1 MFWADKSQI
10 LVQIQS
16 WISNKE
22 LTLDSITTKPTIQR
36 SIGLPCSIQPAS
48 LEDVPSIVKLLNEW
62 FEPRHS
68 RTRMAITAEWLR
80 NTFTQDYAIWIVAKD
95 AGGTIR
101 GCVTSFTCP
110 SPYPNTLTQCSSQ
123 TSSRPFGLVDWFCVH
138 PLWRGKK
145 IASGL
150 LNMLDYI
157 TYQVGRKGHVFIKE
171 GLPLLGNQ
179 IPIYGTVWR
188 WRRAG
193 NQERT
198 QIREGCGLYVYPF
211 QADDEKTGLP
221 LVRIEGLRKSQKLK
235 ASVITQWED
244 ALDKDLPPCIV
255 FATAADSVDEK
266 RGWVYDSPVFLYAF
280 RFTVGKW
287 LGLAPS
293 SQIL

>member
-1 MFWADKSQI
+1 MFWSDKTNA
-10 LVQIQS
+10 LTQIQS
-16 WISNKE
+16 WISNNE
-22 LTLDSITTKPTIQR
+22 LTMDTKVKVPTIQK
-36 SIGLPCSIQPAS
+36 SLNLCCSIQPAS
-48 LEDVPSIVKLLNEW
+48 LQDANQIVKLLNEW

-95 AGGTIR
+95 PAGTIR
-101 GCVTSFTCP
+101 GCVASFTCA
-110 SPYPNTLTQCSSQ
+110 SPYPNARTTCTSQ
-123 TSSRPFGLVDWFCVH
+123 TSSRPFGIVDWFCVH

-157 TYQVGRKGHVFIKE
+157 THQVGRKGHVFIKE

-193 NQERT
+193 NKDQT
-198 QIREGCGLYVYPF
+198 AIREGCGLYVYPF
-211 QADDEKTGLP
+211 QANDDKTGLP
-221 LVRIEGLRKSQKLK
+221 LVRIEGLRKTQKLK
-235 ASVITQWED
+235 ASVITQWEN

-287 LGLAPS
+287 LGAAPS

>member
-101 GCVTSFTCP
+101 GCVASFTCP

-287 LGLAPS
+287 LGSAPS

>member
-1 MFWADKSQI
+1 MFWSDKSQI

-22 LTLDSITTKPTIQR
+22 LTFDSITTKPTIQR

-101 GCVTSFTCP
+101 GCVASFTCP

-123 TSSRPFGLVDWFCVH
+123 TSSRPFGIVDWFCVH

-193 NQERT
+193 NKERT

-287 LGLAPS
+287 LDSAPS

>member
-1 MFWADKSQI
+1 
-10 LVQIQS
+10 
-16 WISNKE
+16 
-22 LTLDSITTKPTIQR
+22 
-36 SIGLPCSIQPAS
+36 
-48 LEDVPSIVKLLNEW
+48 
-62 FEPRHS
+62 
-68 RTRMAITAEWLR
+68 
-80 NTFTQDYAIWIVAKD
+80 
-95 AGGTIR
+95 
-101 GCVTSFTCP
+101 
-110 SPYPNTLTQCSSQ
+110 
-123 TSSRPFGLVDWFCVH
+123 
-138 PLWRGKK
+138 
-145 IASGL
+145 
-150 LNMLDYI
+150 MLDYI

-193 NQERT
+193 NKERT

-287 LGLAPS
+287 LGSAPS

>member
-1 MFWADKSQI
+1 
-10 LVQIQS
+10 
-16 WISNKE
+16 
-22 LTLDSITTKPTIQR
+22 
-36 SIGLPCSIQPAS
+36 
-48 LEDVPSIVKLLNEW
+48 
-62 FEPRHS
+62 
-68 RTRMAITAEWLR
+68 MAITAEWLR

-101 GCVTSFTCP
+101 GCVASFMCP
-110 SPYPNTLTQCSSQ
+110 SPYPNTLRQCSSQ

-193 NQERT
+193 NKERT

-287 LGLAPS
+287 LGSAPS

>member
-1 MFWADKSQI
+1 MFWSDKSQI

-48 LEDVPSIVKLLNEW
+48 QEDVPSIVKLLNEW

-101 GCVTSFTCP
+101 GCVASFTCP
-110 SPYPNTLTQCSSQ
+110 SPYPNTLTTCTSQ
-123 TSSRPFGLVDWFCVH
+123 ISSRPFGLVDWFCVH

-188 WRRAG
+188 WRLAG
-193 NQERT
+193 NKGRT

-221 LVRIEGLRKSQKLK
+221 LVRIEGLRKTQKLK

-287 LGLAPS
+287 LGSVPS

>member
-1 MFWADKSQI
+1 MFWSDKTNA
-10 LVQIQS
+10 LTQIQS
-16 WISNKE
+16 WVLNKD
-22 LTLDSITTKPTIQR
+22 LALDSTTKKPTIQR
-36 SIGLPCSIQPAS
+36 SINLSCSIQPAS
-48 LEDVPSIVKLLNEW
+48 LDDVPSIVKLLNEW

-68 RTRMAITAEWLR
+68 RTRMAITTEWLR
-80 NTFTQDYAIWIVAKD
+80 NTFIQDYAIWIVAKD

-101 GCVTSFTCP
+101 GCVASFTCP
-110 SPYPNTLTQCSSQ
+110 SPYPNTLTNCTSQ

-157 TYQVGRKGHVFIKE
+157 TYQVGRKGHVFMKE

-188 WRRAG
+188 WRLAG
-193 NQERT
+193 NKERT

-221 LVRIEGLRKSQKLK
+221 LVRIEGLRKVQKLK

-287 LGLAPS
+287 LGAAPS

>member
-101 GCVTSFTCP
+101 GCVASFTCP
-110 SPYPNTLTQCSSQ
+110 SPYPNTLRQCSSQ

-193 NQERT
+193 NKERT

-287 LGLAPS
+287 LGSAPS

>member
-1 MFWADKSQI
+1 MFWSDKSQI

-48 LEDVPSIVKLLNEW
+48 QEDVPSIVKLLNEW

-110 SPYPNTLTQCSSQ
+110 SPYPNTLAQCTSQ
-123 TSSRPFGLVDWFCVH
+123 TSSRPFGIVDWFCVH

-193 NQERT
+193 NKERT